1 MEFTFLGTGAG
12 MPAKERNV
20 SSLAVSFPEY
30 NGELWLFDCG
40 EGTQRQILYT
50 SVRLPKL
57 SVIFITHLHG
67 DHIYGLPGVLGS
79 RSFQGDGQSLCLIGP
94 KGLSEWVEMT
104 LAVSKTHLHYPIHII
119 EISKSGI
126 VYENDHFSVE
136 ARPLDHG
143 ITCFGYRL
151 IEKDIP
157 GELLVDKIRAL
168 GIPQGPIYQHFKQ
181 DPVVQLP
188 DGRTLATAP
197 FLGPKKKGR
206 RVAIIGDTRPCQSV
220 YELAKGV
227 DVMIHEATFWQADSQ
242 LAYDYHHSTAIQAAT
257 QAKQAG
263 VALLILNHLSARYQK
278 VEQKALLNEAQSVFD
293 HTQLAADLWK
303 YRLNRPSRDN

>member
-79 RSFQGDGQSLCLIGP
+79 RSFQGDGQPLCIIGP
-94 KGLSEWVEMT
+94 EGLSEWVRMT
-104 LAVSKTHLHYPIHII
+104 LAVSKTHLHYPIQIT
-119 EISKSGI
+119 EISEPGI
-126 VYENDHFSVE
+126 VYENEHFTVE

-143 ITCFGYRL
+143 IPCFGYKL
-151 IEKDIP
+151 IEKDSP

-181 DPVVQLP
+181 ALEVQLP
-188 DGRTLATAP
+188 DGRILATAP

-206 RVAIIGDTRPCQSV
+206 RVAVIGDTRPCQSV
-220 YELAKGV
+220 SELASDV
-227 DVMIHEATFWQADSQ
+227 DLMIHEATFCHGDKL
-242 LAYDYHHSTAIQAAT
+242 LAYDYHHSTAIQAAI
-257 QAKQAG
+257 QAKEAG
-263 VALLILNHLSARYQK
+263 AARLILNHVSARYQK
-278 VEQKALLNEAQSVFD
+278 LEQKALLSEAQSVFD
-293 HTQLAADLWK
+293 HTQLATDLWK
-303 YRLNRPSRDN
+303 CTLNRPSRD

>member
-79 RSFQGDGQSLCLIGP
+79 RSFQGDGQPLCLIGP
-94 KGLSEWVEMT
+94 KGLSEWVQMS
-104 LAVSKTHLHYPIHII
+104 LAVSKTHLHYPLHIT
-119 EISKSGI
+119 EISKPGI
-126 VYENDHFSVE
+126 VYKNEHFTVE
-136 ARPLDHG
+136 AHPLDHG

-157 GELLVDKIRAL
+157 GELLVEKIRAL
-168 GIPQGPIYQHFKQ
+168 GIPQGPIYQRFKQ
-181 DPVVQLP
+181 ESVVQLP
-188 DGRTLATAP
+188 DGRTLAAAP
-197 FLGPKKKGR
+197 FLGPAKKGR

-220 YELAKGV
+220 PVLAEGV
-227 DVMIHEATFWQADSQ
+227 DVMIHEATFWQADKQ

-263 VALLILNHLSARYQK
+263 AALLILNHLSARYQK
-278 VEQKALLNEAQSVFD
+278 PEQKMLLNEAQSVFD

-303 YRLNRPSRDN
+303 YILKRPSRD